1 MIPERKD
8 NEKYNKEQ
16 INIMGSVKEMPSV
29 AKNSS
34 DERYTGILDQDLTE
48 DSYMDKGE
56 INNSVKNCIA
66 DVSNQFGSGAY
77 SNLSAVI

>member
-16 INIMGSVKEMPSV
+16 SEKV
-29 AKNSS
+29 
-34 DERYTGILDQDLTE
+34 LTE

-77 SNLSAVI
+77 SNLDEAMEALKERISQQ

>member
-16 INIMGSVKEMPSV
+16 SEKV
-29 AKNSS
+29 
-34 DERYTGILDQDLTE
+34 LTE

-66 DVSNQFGSGAY
+66 DMSNQFGSGAY
-77 SNLSAVI
+77 SNLDEAMEALKERISQQ